1 MNNIKTII
9 KYAFKEQFFP
19 YFPSKRP
26 QGLPKNYL
34 LRLISILWSFL
45 FLGFMYYIVMGAALA
60 IFIEIGKEDMYF
72 TIFGMLTNTIVIFI
86 YGIKMYGDFFN
97 EKSIENYVPMPIGQG
112 ELFLGKI
119 IGAVLSFFDF
129 FLFFLLGLVLYFSQK
144 AMDVGTLILGIINF
158 FPMIAIPYSILAII
172 LLSIKRFTN
181 VNRYKKVFKNLGYLV
196 MFAVIGTIY
205 YFSFQ
210 QNKGGSN
217 DNFDRLANGL
227 VNTFGKNSGV
237 SNIFFNA
244 KLFGLSLT
252 GSLFQRLIASLSLLG
267 LALGLLF
274 IAYKL
279 ADKNYY
285 KAVFDRA
292 ITSEGAK
299 KIKKTKKS
307 KRVSIKKSSQV
318 KALVKRDL
326 RILTSNFMFVYTP
339 MIMALVFSM
348 MAIGQKNTI
357 INDFG
362 KELEINP
369 QASVYVFAIALA
381 IGLIIWINGNL
392 TSSCLSREGKGFY
405 LIQSLPIDAK
415 SHLRARLISAMLVSS
430 LINLIISLVVGITL
444 KLGLV
449 NILMIMIGL
458 SLSALASNIVGLL
471 MSTVGINTSWK
482 NPKELAQGGIR
493 AIIYYIISM
502 VFVIILVGV
511 FILLMNITK
520 GNLLISLIVPMLIL
534 VILTLIFYIIAL
546 GRYEN
551 GFMDV

>member
-45 FLGFMYYIVMGAALA
+45 FLGFMYYLVMGASLD
-60 IFIEIGKEDMYF
+60 IFIEIGKEEMYF
-72 TIFGMLTNTIVIFI
+72 TMFAIFTSIVVIFV
-86 YGIKMYGDFFN
+86 YGIKVYADFFN
-97 EKSIENYVPMPIGQG
+97 EKSIGNYVPMPISQG

-119 IGAVLSFFDF
+119 IGGVLSFFDF
-129 FLFFLLGLVLYFSQK
+129 FLFFLLGLVLYFSK
-144 AMDVGTLILGIINF
+144 KTMDIGTLVLGIINF
-158 FPMIAIPYSILAII
+158 FPMIAISYSLVAIV
-172 LLSIKRFTN
+172 LLIIKRFTN
-181 VNRYKKVFKNLGYLV
+181 VNSYKKVFKNLGYLV
-196 MFAVIGTIY
+196 MFAIIGSIY

-210 QNKGGSN
+210 QNKGGS
-217 DNFDRLANGL
+217 DNFDRFANGL
-227 VNTFGKNSGV
+227 VNSFGKNSGV

-252 GSLFQRLIASLSLLG
+252 GSLSQRLLASLILIG

-285 KAVFDRA
+285 KAVFDKA
-292 ITSEGAK
+292 VTSEGAK
-299 KIKKTKKS
+299 KIKKTNKS
-307 KRVSIKKSSQV
+307 KAVSIKKSSQV

-326 RILTSNFMFVYTP
+326 RILTSNLMFVYTP
-339 MIMALVFSM
+339 MIMALVFTM
-348 MAIGQKNTI
+348 MAIGQRNTI

-362 KELEINP
+362 KELGTNP

-381 IGLIIWINGNL
+381 LGLIIWINGNL

-430 LINLIISLVVGITL
+430 LINLIISLVVGISL

-449 NILMIMIGL
+449 NILLIMIGL
-458 SLSALASNIVGLL
+458 SLSALASNIVGLV
-471 MSTVGINTSWK
+471 MSTIGINTTWK
-482 NPKELAQGGIR
+482 NPKELVQGGIR
-493 AIIYYIISM
+493 AIIYYILSM
-502 VFVIILVGV
+502 VFVIILIGI
-511 FILLMNITK
+511 FILLMNITNE
-520 GNLLISLIVPMLIL
+520 NLLISLIVPMIL
-534 VILTLIFYIIAL
+534 LAILTMIFYIIAL
-546 GRYEN
+546 GRYKN

>member
-45 FLGFMYYIVMGAALA
+45 FLGFIYYLVMGASLEL
-60 IFIEIGKEDMYF
+60 FIEIGKEEMYF
-72 TIFGMLTNTIVIFI
+72 TMFAIFTSIIVIFV
-86 YGIKMYGDFFN
+86 YGIKVYADFFN
-97 EKSIENYVPMPIGQG
+97 EKSIGNYVPMPISQG

-119 IGAVLSFFDF
+119 IGGVLSFFDF
-129 FLFFLLGLVLYFSQK
+129 FLFFLLGLVLYFSK
-144 AMDVGTLILGIINF
+144 KTMDIGTLVLGIVNF
-158 FPMIAIPYSILAII
+158 FPMIAISYSLVAIV
-172 LLSIKRFTN
+172 LLIIKRFTN

-196 MFAVIGTIY
+196 MFAIIGTIY

-210 QNKGGSN
+210 QKKGGS
-217 DNFDRLANGL
+217 DNFDRFANGL
-227 VNTFGKNSGV
+227 VNSFGKNSGV
-237 SNIFFNA
+237 SNVFFNA

-252 GSLFQRLIASLSLLG
+252 GSLSQRLLASLILIG

-279 ADKNYY
+279 SDKNYY
-285 KAVFDRA
+285 KAVFDKA
-292 ITSEGAK
+292 VTSEGAK
-299 KIKKTKKS
+299 KIKKTNKS
-307 KRVSIKKSSQV
+307 KRVPIKKSSQV

-430 LINLIISLVVGITL
+430 LINLIISLVVGISL

-449 NILMIMIGL
+449 NILVIMIGL
-458 SLSALASNIVGLL
+458 SLSALASNIVGLV
-471 MSTVGINTSWK
+471 MSTIGINTTWK
-482 NPKELAQGGIR
+482 NPKELVQGGIR
-493 AIIYYIISM
+493 AIIYYILSM
-502 VFVIILVGV
+502 VFVIIFIGI
-511 FILLMNITK
+511 FILLMNITNE
-520 GNLLISLIVPMLIL
+520 NLLISLIVPMIL
-534 VILTLIFYIIAL
+534 LAILTMIFYIIAL
-546 GRYEN
+546 GRYKN

>member
-45 FLGFMYYIVMGAALA
+45 FLGFMYYLVMGASLE
-60 IFIEIGKEDMYF
+60 IFIEIGKEEMYF
-72 TIFGMLTNTIVIFI
+72 TMFAIFTSIVVIFV
-86 YGIKMYGDFFN
+86 YGIKVYADFFN
-97 EKSIENYVPMPIGQG
+97 EKSIGNYVPMPISQG

-119 IGAVLSFFDF
+119 IGGVLSFFDF
-129 FLFFLLGLVLYFSQK
+129 FLFFLLGLVLYFSK
-144 AMDVGTLILGIINF
+144 KTMDIGTLVLGIINF
-158 FPMIAIPYSILAII
+158 FPMIAISYSLVAIV
-172 LLSIKRFTN
+172 LLIIKRFTN

-196 MFAVIGTIY
+196 MFAIIGSIY
-205 YFSFQ
+205 YFSFK
-210 QNKGGSN
+210 QNKGGS
-217 DNFDRLANGL
+217 DNFDRFANGL
-227 VNTFGKNSGV
+227 VNSFGKNSGV

-252 GSLFQRLIASLSLLG
+252 GNLSQRFLASLILIG
-267 LALGLLF
+267 LALGLLY

-285 KAVFDRA
+285 KAVFDKA
-292 ITSEGAK
+292 VTSEGAK
-299 KIKKTKKS
+299 KIKKTNKS

-326 RILTSNFMFVYTP
+326 RILTSNLMFVYTP
-339 MIMALVFSM
+339 MIMALVFTM
-348 MAIGQKNTI
+348 MAIGQRNTI

-362 KELEINP
+362 KELGTNP

-381 IGLIIWINGNL
+381 LGLIIWINGNL

-430 LINLIISLVVGITL
+430 LINLIISLVVGISL

-449 NILMIMIGL
+449 NILVIMIGL
-458 SLSALASNIVGLL
+458 SLSALASNIVGLV
-471 MSTVGINTSWK
+471 MSTIGINTTWK
-482 NPKELAQGGIR
+482 NPKELVQGGIR
-493 AIIYYIISM
+493 AIIYYILSM
-502 VFVIILVGV
+502 VFVIILIGI
-511 FILLMNITK
+511 FILLMNITNE
-520 GNLLISLIVPMLIL
+520 NLLISLIVPMIL
-534 VILTLIFYIIAL
+534 LAILTMIFYIIAL
-546 GRYEN
+546 GRYKN

>member
-45 FLGFMYYIVMGAALA
+45 FLGFMYYLVMGASLE
-60 IFIEIGKEDMYF
+60 IFIEIGKEEMYF
-72 TIFGMLTNTIVIFI
+72 TMFAIFTSIVVIFV
-86 YGIKMYGDFFN
+86 YGIKVYADFFN
-97 EKSIENYVPMPIGQG
+97 EKSIGNYVPMPISQG

-119 IGAVLSFFDF
+119 IGGVLSFFDF
-129 FLFFLLGLVLYFSQK
+129 FLFFLLGLVLYFSK
-144 AMDVGTLILGIINF
+144 KTMDIGTLVLGIINF
-158 FPMIAIPYSILAII
+158 FPMIAISYSLVAIV
-172 LLSIKRFTN
+172 LLIIKRFTN

-196 MFAVIGTIY
+196 MFAIIGSIY
-205 YFSFQ
+205 YFSFK
-210 QNKGGSN
+210 QNKGGS
-217 DNFDRLANGL
+217 DNFDRFANGL
-227 VNTFGKNSGV
+227 VNSFGKNSGV

-252 GSLFQRLIASLSLLG
+252 GSLSQRLLASLILIG

-274 IAYKL
+274 IAYKIS
-279 ADKNYY
+279 DKNYY
-285 KAVFDRA
+285 KAVFDKA
-292 ITSEGAK
+292 VTSEGAK
-299 KIKKTKKS
+299 KIKKTNKS

-326 RILTSNFMFVYTP
+326 RILTSNLMFVYTP
-339 MIMALVFSM
+339 MIMALVFTM
-348 MAIGQKNTI
+348 MAIGQRNTI

-362 KELEINP
+362 KELGTNP

-381 IGLIIWINGNL
+381 LGLIIWINGNL

-430 LINLIISLVVGITL
+430 LINLIISLVVGISL

-449 NILMIMIGL
+449 NILLIMIGL
-458 SLSALASNIVGLL
+458 SLSAIASNIVGLV
-471 MSTVGINTSWK
+471 MSTIGINTTWK
-482 NPKELAQGGIR
+482 NPKELVQGGIR
-493 AIIYYIISM
+493 AIIYYILSM
-502 VFVIILVGV
+502 VFVIILIGI
-511 FILLMNITK
+511 FILLMNITNE
-520 GNLLISLIVPMLIL
+520 NLLISLIVPMIL
-534 VILTLIFYIIAL
+534 LAILTMIFYMIAL
-546 GRYEN
+546 GRYKK

>member
-172 LLSIKRFTN
+172 LLIIKRFTN

-196 MFAVIGTIY
+196 MFAIIGTIY

-252 GSLFQRLIASLSLLG
+252 GSLFQRLLASLILIG

-299 KIKKTKKS
+299 KIKKTKKT

-326 RILTSNFMFVYTP
+326 RILTSNLMFVYTP

>member
-34 LRLISILWSFL
+34 LRLISVLWSFL

-72 TIFGMLTNTIVIFI
+72 TIFGMLTSTIVIFV

-97 EKSIENYVPMPIGQG
+97 EKSIGNYVSMPIGQG

-144 AMDVGTLILGIINF
+144 AMDIGTLILGIINF
-158 FPMIAIPYSILAII
+158 FPMIAISYSILAII
-172 LLSIKRFTN
+172 LLIIKRFTN

-196 MFAVIGTIY
+196 MFAIIGTIY

-210 QNKGGSN
+210 QNKGGS
-217 DNFDRLANGL
+217 DNFDRFANGL

-252 GSLFQRLIASLSLLG
+252 GNLTQRLLASLILIG

-292 ITSEGAK
+292 VTSEGAK
-299 KIKKTKKS
+299 KINKTKKPQ
-307 KRVSIKKSSQV
+307 RVSIKKSSQV

-326 RILTSNFMFVYTP
+326 RILTSNLMFVYTP

-348 MAIGQKNTI
+348 MAIGQKNNI
-357 INDFG
+357 IRDFG
-362 KELEINP
+362 KELKINP
-369 QASVYVFAIALA
+369 QASIYVFAIALA
-381 IGLIIWINGNL
+381 AGLIIWINGNL

-405 LIQSLPIDAK
+405 LIQSLPIEAK

-430 LINLIISLVVGITL
+430 LINLIISLVVGIAI

-458 SLSALASNIVGLL
+458 SLSALASNIVGLA
-471 MSTVGINTSWK
+471 MSTVGINTTWK
-482 NPKELAQGGIR
+482 SPKELAQGGIR
-493 AIIYYIISM
+493 AIIYYILSM
-502 VFVIILVGV
+502 VLVIILIGI
-511 FILLMNITK
+511 FIFLMNITND
-520 GNLLISLIVPMLIL
+520 NLLMSLIVP
-534 VILTLIFYIIAL
+534 VILLAILTTIFYMIAL
-546 GRYEN
+546 KRYKK
-551 GFMDV
+551 GFFDV

>member
-172 LLSIKRFTN
+172 LLIIKRFTN

-196 MFAVIGTIY
+196 MFAIIGTIY

-252 GSLFQRLIASLSLLG
+252 GSISQRLIASLSLLG
-267 LALGLLF
+267 LALALLLL
-274 IAYKL
+274 AYKL

-299 KIKKTKKS
+299 KIKKTKKT

-326 RILTSNFMFVYTP
+326 RILTSNLMFVYTP

>member
-172 LLSIKRFTN
+172 LLIIKRFTN

-196 MFAVIGTIY
+196 MFAIIGTIY

-237 SNIFFNA
+237 SNIFFSA

-252 GSLFQRLIASLSLLG
+252 GSISQRLIASLSLLG
-267 LALGLLF
+267 LALALLLL
-274 IAYKL
+274 AYKL

-307 KRVSIKKSSQV
+307 KRVPIKKSSQV

-326 RILTSNFMFVYTP
+326 RILTSNLMFVYTP

-357 INDFG
+357 MNDFG

-430 LINLIISLVVGITL
+430 LINLIISLVVGIIL

-502 VFVIILVGV
+502 VFVIILIGI
-511 FILLMNITK
+511 FILLMNITNE
-520 GNLLISLIVPMLIL
+520 NLLISLIVPMIL
-534 VILTLIFYIIAL
+534 LAILTMIFYIIAL
-546 GRYEN
+546 GRYKN

>member
-172 LLSIKRFTN
+172 LLIIKRFTN

-196 MFAVIGTIY
+196 MFAIIGTIY

-252 GSLFQRLIASLSLLG
+252 ESLFQRLIASLSLLG
-267 LALGLLF
+267 LALALLLLS
-274 IAYKL
+274 YKL

-307 KRVSIKKSSQV
+307 KRVPIKKSSQV

-326 RILTSNFMFVYTP
+326 RILTSNLMFVYTP

>member
-45 FLGFMYYIVMGAALA
+45 FLGFMYYLVMGASLE
-60 IFIEIGKEDMYF
+60 IFIEIGKEEMYF
-72 TIFGMLTNTIVIFI
+72 TMFAIFTSIIVIFV
-86 YGIKMYGDFFN
+86 YGIKVYADFFN
-97 EKSIENYVPMPIGQG
+97 EKSIGNYVPMPISQG

-119 IGAVLSFFDF
+119 IGGVLSFFDF
-129 FLFFLLGLVLYFSQK
+129 FLFFLLGLVLYFSK
-144 AMDVGTLILGIINF
+144 KTMDIGTLVLGIINF
-158 FPMIAIPYSILAII
+158 FPMIAISYSLVAIV
-172 LLSIKRFTN
+172 LLIIKRFTN

-196 MFAVIGTIY
+196 MFAIIGTIY

-210 QNKGGSN
+210 QKKGGS
-217 DNFDRLANGL
+217 DNFDRFANGL
-227 VNTFGKNSGV
+227 VNSFGKNSGV
-237 SNIFFNA
+237 SNVFFNA

-252 GSLFQRLIASLSLLG
+252 GSLSQRLLASLILIG

-279 ADKNYY
+279 SDKNYY
-285 KAVFDRA
+285 KAVFDKA
-292 ITSEGAK
+292 VTSEGAK
-299 KIKKTKKS
+299 KIKKTNKS
-307 KRVSIKKSSQV
+307 KIVPIKKSSQV

-339 MIMALVFSM
+339 MIMALVFTM
-348 MAIGQKNTI
+348 MAIGQRNTI

-362 KELEINP
+362 KELGTNP

-381 IGLIIWINGNL
+381 LGLIIWINGNL

-430 LINLIISLVVGITL
+430 LINLIISLVVGISL

-449 NILMIMIGL
+449 NILVIMIGL
-458 SLSALASNIVGLL
+458 SLSALASNIVGLV
-471 MSTVGINTSWK
+471 MSTVGINTTWK
-482 NPKELAQGGIR
+482 NPKELVQGGIR
-493 AIIYYIISM
+493 AIIYYILSM
-502 VFVIILVGV
+502 VFVIILIGI
-511 FILLMNITK
+511 FILLMNITNE
-520 GNLLISLIVPMLIL
+520 NLLISLIVPMIL
-534 VILTLIFYIIAL
+534 LAILTMIFYIIAL
-546 GRYEN
+546 GRYKN

>member
-158 FPMIAIPYSILAII
+158 FPMIAISYSILAII
-172 LLSIKRFTN
+172 LLIIKRFTN

-196 MFAVIGTIY
+196 MFAIIGTIY

-252 GSLFQRLIASLSLLG
+252 GSLFQRLLASLILIG

-299 KIKKTKKS
+299 KIKKTKKT

-326 RILTSNFMFVYTP
+326 RILTSNLMFVYTP

>member
-19 YFPSKRP
+19 YLPSKRP

-72 TIFGMLTNTIVIFI
+72 TIFGMLTSTIVIFL

-97 EKSIENYVPMPIGQG
+97 EKSIGNYVSMPIGQG

-119 IGAVLSFFDF
+119 IGGVLSFFDF

-144 AMDVGTLILGIINF
+144 AMDIGTLILGIINF
-158 FPMIAIPYSILAII
+158 FPMIAISYSILAII
-172 LLSIKRFTN
+172 LLIIKRFTN

-196 MFAVIGTIY
+196 MFAMIGTIY

-210 QNKGGSN
+210 QNKGGS
-217 DNFDRLANGL
+217 DNFDRFANGL

-252 GSLFQRLIASLSLLG
+252 GGLFQRLLASIILIG

-292 ITSEGAK
+292 VTSEGAK
-299 KIKKTKKS
+299 KINKSKKS

-326 RILTSNFMFVYTP
+326 RILTSNLMFVYTP

-357 INDFG
+357 IRDFG

-369 QASVYVFAIALA
+369 QASIYVFAIALA
-381 IGLIIWINGNL
+381 AGLIIWINGNL

-405 LIQSLPIDAK
+405 LIQSLPIEAK

-430 LINLIISLVVGITL
+430 LINLIISLVVGISL

-458 SLSALASNIVGLL
+458 SLSALASNIVGLA
-471 MSTVGINTSWK
+471 MSTVGINTTWK

-493 AIIYYIISM
+493 AIIYYILSM
-502 VFVIILVGV
+502 VLVIILIGI
-511 FILLMNITK
+511 FIFLMNITND
-520 GNLLISLIVPMLIL
+520 NLLMSLIVP
-534 VILTLIFYIIAL
+534 VILLAILTTIFYMIAL
-546 GRYEN
+546 KRYKK
-551 GFMDV
+551 GFFDV

>member
-172 LLSIKRFTN
+172 LLIIKRFTN

-196 MFAVIGTIY
+196 MFAIIGTIY

-252 GSLFQRLIASLSLLG
+252 GSLFQRLLASLILIG

-299 KIKKTKKS
+299 KIKKTKKT

-326 RILTSNFMFVYTP
+326 RILTSNLMFVYTP

-357 INDFG
+357 MNDFG